1 MTSYE
6 VYYIII
12 SLLSKEFFA
21 LEIFHLKASK
31 IAQTYYILFD
41 FSMIFFIMLKSN
53 IWIYDLTLDKLFE
66 IDFEDISFS

>member
-53 IWIYDLTLDKLFE
+53 I
-66 IDFEDISFS
+66 